1 MNIEE
6 LINNVVDQ
14 DFSKAGATFKDIMSD
29 RMSDALE
36 QEKIAVAATVFND
49 EMSDSEDDL
58 EAAAD
63 DTEDFDDDDDF
74 TDEELD
80 DAVDELDGE

>member
-6 LINNVVDQ
+6 LINDVVNQ

-36 QEKIAVAATVFND
+36 QEKIAVADTVFNNQSAESDD
-49 EMSDSEDDL
+49 EEF
-58 EAAAD
+58 E
-63 DTEDFDDDDDF
+63 DDF
-74 TDEELD
+74 TDEELE
-80 DAVDELDGE
+80 DAAEEFDEE